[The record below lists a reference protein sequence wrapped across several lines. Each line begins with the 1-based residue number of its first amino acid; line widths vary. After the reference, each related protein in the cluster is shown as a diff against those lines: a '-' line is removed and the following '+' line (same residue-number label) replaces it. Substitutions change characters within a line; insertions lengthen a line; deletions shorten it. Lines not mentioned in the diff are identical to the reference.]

1 MNKKT
6 VAIVLIIVLFLAV
19 FVTAASFAFFA
30 NVHDSSY
37 LEIGSNNEFS
47 VSVGVG
53 ETQGLLT
60 PVKAN
65 NDNTGEGVISDADGV
80 RIKIPYKVI
89 AEGVISMKI
98 SVSALSAKWT
108 DTEGKSPSSEVV
120 SYLQG
125 KLDYS
130 LYEYDEADPD
140 KNPQSWSNT
149 GSELQIDSPAVGSE
163 GVIILAVRFNVTD
176 ELLPSDIKGMTL
188 TLSVNSQ
195 LELG

>member
-6 VAIVLIIVLFLAV
+6 VVTVLVIVLFLAV

-30 NVHDSSY
+30 NVQDSSY
-37 LEIGSNNEFS
+37 LEIGSNNDFS

-65 NDNTGEGVISDADGV
+65 NDNTGEGVISDSDGV

-89 AEGVISMKI
+89 AVGVLSMNI
-98 SVSALSAKWT
+98 NVSASSAKWT
-108 DTEGKSPSSEVV
+108 DAQGKSPSSEVV

-130 LYEYDEADPD
+130 LYEYDEAQPD

-149 GSELQIDSPAVGSE
+149 GSSLQIDAPAVGSE
-163 GVIILAVRFNVTD
+163 GIIILAVRFNVTD
-176 ELLPSDIKGMTL
+176 ELLPPDIKGMTL
-188 TLSVNSQ
+188 TLSVNSE
-195 LELG
+195 LERN

>member
-149 GSELQIDSPAVGSE
+149 GSELHIDSPAVGSE

>member
-6 VAIVLIIVLFLAV
+6 VAIVLVIVLFLAV

-163 GVIILAVRFNVTD
+163 GLIILAVRFNVTD

>member
-6 VAIVLIIVLFLAV
+6 VAIVLVIVLFLAV

-163 GVIILAVRFNVTD
+163 GIIILAVRFNVTD

>member
-6 VAIVLIIVLFLAV
+6 VVTVLVIVLFLAV

-30 NVHDSSY
+30 NVQDSSY
-37 LEIGSNNEFS
+37 LEIGSNNDFS

-65 NDNTGEGVISDADGV
+65 NDNTGEGVISDSDGV

-89 AEGVISMKI
+89 AEGVLSMNI
-98 SVSALSAKWT
+98 SVSASSAKWT
-108 DTEGKSPSSEVV
+108 DAQGKSPSAEVV

-130 LYEYDEADPD
+130 LYEYDEAQPD

-149 GSELQIDSPAVGSE
+149 GSSLQIDAPAVGSE
-163 GVIILAVRFNVTD
+163 GIIILAVRFNVTD
-176 ELLPSDIKGMTL
+176 ELLPPDIKGMTL
-188 TLSVNSQ
+188 TLSVNSE
-195 LELG
+195 LERN